1 MLRDYLRRKCED
13 MNIYIPGL
21 EVKNNPRT
29 PKSVRL
35 ESLQPHFCRKKMFIR
50 KDMTSLEDELLMY
63 PRGKHDDLLDGFF
76 YANKNAYKPHHEASE
91 EGQTDDYYDYM
102 PKSWKIM

>member
-1 MLRDYLRRKCED
+1 

-63 PRGKHDDLLDGFF
+63 PRGKHDDLLDGMY
-76 YANKNAYKPHHEASE
+76 YALKGAYRPYAS
-91 EGQTDDYYDYM
+91 DYAGEKKKESSTTTGNYDWM
-102 PKSWKIM
+102 VL